1 MFSDPETVPLPKK
14 AISLR
19 MPPKT
24 VAAIDRRAADS
35 GVNRTRYILR
45 LVDQDLAQR
54 SPKSKRRFAS
64 IHLLGRFRSQGS
76 SNAHVRAALKAQIA
90 RREAAAKD
98 KIAQAEAA
106 ALNEIRALAA
116 DTAVNAAQKL
126 IAARLDEARAKGL
139 ITDSIK
145 GLGDKLN

>member
-35 GVNRTRYILR
+35 GVDRTRYILR

-54 SPKSKRRFAS
+54 LRKSKRRFLAF
-64 IHLLGRFRSQGS
+64 ICWDGS
-76 SNAHVRAALKAQIA
+76 VPKAALM
-90 RREAAAKD
+90 RMF
-98 KIAQAEAA
+98 
-106 ALNEIRALAA
+106 ALR
-116 DTAVNAAQKL
+116 
-126 IAARLDEARAKGL
+126 
-139 ITDSIK
+139 
-145 GLGDKLN
+145 